1 MTEPKPPEACE
12 SLAEIRAGID
22 RLDRQIV
29 RLLAERGRYVVGAAR
44 FKRSAAEVQAPARVE
59 QVVANV
65 RRMAED
71 EGAPPDVVERVY
83 RTLIKAL
90 TELEQQHWERP

>member
-12 SLAEIRAGID
+12 SLADIRAGID
-22 RLDRQIV
+22 SLDRQIV

-59 QVVANV
+59 QVIANV
-65 RRMAED
+65 RGLAAIED
-71 EGAPPDVVERVY
+71 TAPEVVERVY
-83 RTLIKAL
+83 RTLIAAQ
-90 TELEQQHWERP
+90 TELEQQHWGRR

>member
-1 MTEPKPPEACE
+1 MTEAKPPEACE
-12 SLAEIRAGID
+12 SLADIRAGID
-22 RLDRQIV
+22 SLDRQIV
-29 RLLAERGRYVVGAAR
+29 RLLAERGRYVVAAAR

-65 RRMAED
+65 RRLAAD

-83 RTLIKAL
+83 RTLITAL
-90 TELEQQHWERP
+90 TELEQRQWGHP

>member
-12 SLAEIRAGID
+12 SLADIRAGID

-29 RLLAERGRYVVGAAR
+29 HLLAARGRYVVGAAR

-83 RTLIKAL
+83 RTLIAAL
-90 TELEQQHWERP
+90 TELEQQQWGRR